1 MQCSRQHVH
10 IRSSLL
16 VTLVSQPLLCVQFP
30 SQPMLSYSSSM
41 VPVGQSQQQQQQ
53 QTGMSSQSQVA
64 MQQQRSVNQQMP
76 MRQMAMQQQ
85 GHSQAM
91 YSQSGNMR
99 QQPGGYPSMGQ
110 AYPSSTGEQPSRPM
124 SPPGLPRGP
133 SHPMVV
139 AQSQQSQVK
148 SPAGG
153 YPGPQ
158 MIRPQMV
165 AHQMAGNQLAVRM
178 AGNQMAGVSGHAIS
192 PNSPSAMRSSS
203 PGMASGGSS
212 NGGHQPTAQPQLG
225 PQATHSATS
234 RPNSASSAE
243 GSGSAGQGHEAMVP
257 KGRTASSFADQS
269 QQAPRFQSTPGHGAA
284 PMQQPSYGQN
294 AYGMGW
300 HGGMQTGSGPYANPG
315 QPGIMQGKILGH
327 CCC

>member
-1 MQCSRQHVH
+1 MP
-10 IRSSLL
+10 
-16 VTLVSQPLLCVQFP
+16 T
-30 SQPMLSYSSSM
+30 YSGSM

-53 QTGMSSQSQVA
+53 AGMSSQSQVA
-64 MQQQRSVNQQMP
+64 MQQQQQQHSANQQMP

-91 YSQSGNMR
+91 YSQPGIMR

-133 SHPMVV
+133 SNPMVV
-139 AQSQQSQVK
+139 AQSQRSQVK
-148 SPAGG
+148 SPTGG
-153 YPGPQ
+153 YLGPQ

-165 AHQMAGNQLAVRM
+165 GQQMAGNQLTGVQMPA
-178 AGNQMAGVSGHAIS
+178 NQMAGVPGHAMP

-203 PGMASGGSS
+203 PGMASKGSS
-212 NGGHQPTAQPQLG
+212 NGGQQPTAQPQLG

-234 RPNSASSAE
+234 RPSSASSAE
-243 GSGSAGQGHEAMVP
+243 GSGSAGQGHEAMLP

-269 QQAPRFQSTPGHGAA
+269 QQGARFQSTAGHGAA

-300 HGGMQTGSGPYANPG
+300 NGGMQKGSGLYTYPG
-315 QPGIMQGKILGH
+315 QPGVMQGKIISH
-327 CCC
+327 CCCCRSNRHLQAS

>member
-1 MQCSRQHVH
+1 M
-10 IRSSLL
+10 
-16 VTLVSQPLLCVQFP
+16 
-30 SQPMLSYSSSM
+30 
-41 VPVGQSQQQQQQ
+41 PVGQSQQQQA
-53 QTGMSSQSQVA
+53 GSQSQVA
-64 MQQQRSVNQQMP
+64 MQQQQRSANQQMP

-91 YSQSGNMR
+91 YSQPGIMR

-133 SHPMVV
+133 SNPMVV
-139 AQSQQSQVK
+139 AQSQRSQVK
-148 SPAGG
+148 SPTGG
-153 YPGPQ
+153 YLGPQ

-165 AHQMAGNQLAVRM
+165 GQQMAGNQLTGVRM
-178 AGNQMAGVSGHAIS
+178 AGNQMAGVSVHAMP

-203 PGMASGGSS
+203 PGVGSGGSS
-212 NGGHQPTAQPQLG
+212 NGGPQPTAQPQLG
-225 PQATHSATS
+225 PQATHSAIS

-243 GSGSAGQGHEAMVP
+243 GSGSAGQGHEVMVP

-269 QQAPRFQSTPGHGAA
+269 QQSPRFQSTAGHGAA
-284 PMQQPSYGQN
+284 PMQQPSLASSGQN

-300 HGGMQTGSGPYANPG
+300 NGGMQTGSGPYANPG
-315 QPGIMQGKILGH
+315 QPGIMQGKTLSH
-327 CCC
+327 CYRLRSSRRLQAS